1 MLPQKIDQKQ
11 MATPKKMLPPKKNQ
25 KNGYPKN
32 FGVLY
37 CEGGLLLIFGK
48 MTYFILY
55 GFINAI

>member
-1 MLPQKIDQKQ
+1 MLPQKIDQKK
-11 MATPKKMLPPKKNQ
+11 MATPKKMLPPKKIQ

-48 MTYFILY
+48 MAYFILY